1 MLMVAELE
9 VESKVGPGLQTLTT
23 MKQRSGGLEAL
34 ACPLSQRQ
42 DGCGEDIY
50 FLREQ
55 CLNWKDILCYSIQKK
70 KHMIMDSTYKGFLHD
85 H

>member
-34 ACPLSQRQ
+34 ACPLSHR
-42 DGCGEDIY
+42 GKMAVVRI
-50 FLREQ
+50 
-55 CLNWKDILCYSIQKK
+55 SI
-70 KHMIMDSTYKGFLHD
+70 F
-85 H
+85 